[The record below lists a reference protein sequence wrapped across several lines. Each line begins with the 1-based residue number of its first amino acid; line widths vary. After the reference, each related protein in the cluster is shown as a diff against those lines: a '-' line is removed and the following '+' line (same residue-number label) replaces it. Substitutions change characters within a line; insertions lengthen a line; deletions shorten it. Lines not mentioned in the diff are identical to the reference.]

1 MFSVDDIIGD
11 EFRFTKKMSDNI
23 LNWNVDHVQNFLKS
37 KFESNSVVNA
47 VLEEKIDG
55 KTLLL
60 LNERDLYALESK
72 YSIKL
77 GDLKRLVLIINKLQ
91 SENRNCLV
99 YLGLLDNQ
107 SNLINTLVHNPTQ
120 HHYHHHQQSQN
131 IISERNRLLQDVE
144 RISPANSVD
153 GSNSGNNPVAFA
165 TCKPEFFKTVV
176 SLGKCVLITCQHF
189 KSINVNFLKIPLAVA
204 EKEIFVAIFSVES
217 NVQVYDT

>member
-1 MFSVDDIIGD
+1 MFSVDDIIND
-11 EFRFTKKMSDNI
+11 EFRFTKKMSAFQDNI
-23 LNWNVDHVQNFLKS
+23 LNWNVEKVQNFLRS
-37 KFESNSVVNA
+37 KFESNSVILNA

-72 YSIKL
+72 YLIKL

-99 YLGLLDNQ
+99 YLGLIDNQ
-107 SNLINTLVHNPTQ
+107 SNLINTLVLNPNPTQ
-120 HHYHHHQQSQN
+120 HGNYNHHHHHHQQQSQN

-153 GSNSGNNPVAFA
+153 GSNSGNPAFA

-176 SLGKCVLITCQHF
+176 SLGK
-189 KSINVNFLKIPLAVA
+189 
-204 EKEIFVAIFSVES
+204 
-217 NVQVYDT
+217 